1 MGVPLCPK
9 ASYTAS
15 ESDAFTAVCQ
25 AETVFQILG
34 KPNILAIVLSLSLS
48 LSLGHGNHCE
58 KISQLGLL
66 HFTFLP
72 HV

>member
-48 LSLGHGNHCE
+48 LSRPWQSL
-58 KISQLGLL
+58 
-66 HFTFLP
+66 
-72 HV
+72 